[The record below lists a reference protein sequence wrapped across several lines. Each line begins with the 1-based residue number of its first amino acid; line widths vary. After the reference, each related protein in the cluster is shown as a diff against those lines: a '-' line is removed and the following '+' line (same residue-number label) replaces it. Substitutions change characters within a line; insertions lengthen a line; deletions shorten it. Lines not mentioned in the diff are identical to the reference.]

1 MRCSLKNKSMTK
13 HEKRG
18 RILIH
23 IPGAWS
29 YPSTKQVT
37 PTHSVNVCMFC
48 VEILLR
54 PSFGMFYKQQTL
66 LFTHENLTATL
77 HSGNLTYGRA
87 CFCSTEL
94 MQASRCSRLVA
105 ALPWFAV
112 YDASAV
118 VVCKITK
125 KVGINAKMGEIYF

>member
-1 MRCSLKNKSMTK
+1 MTK

-18 RILIH
+18 RVLIH

-29 YPSTKQVT
+29 YPSKKQVT
-37 PTHSVNVCMFC
+37 PTHSVNVCMFYF
-48 VEILLR
+48 EILLR

-87 CFCSTEL
+87 CFWSTEL
-94 MQASRCSRLVA
+94 MQASLCSRLVA
-105 ALPWFAV
+105 ALPWLAV
-112 YDASAV
+112 YGVSAILD
-118 VVCKITK
+118 CKDIK
-125 KVGINAKMGEIYF
+125 

>member
-1 MRCSLKNKSMTK
+1 
-13 HEKRG
+13 
-18 RILIH
+18 
-23 IPGAWS
+23 
-29 YPSTKQVT
+29 
-37 PTHSVNVCMFC
+37 MFC

-77 HSGNLTYGRA
+77 HSGNLTCGRA
-87 CFCSTEL
+87 CFCLTEL
-94 MQASRCSRLVA
+94 MQVSRCSRFIA